1 MNEHANSLRSADP
14 KTFLTYEKGR
24 TRIRRI
30 IELSDNCEAHVEI
43 LHYSCYSFVD
53 ICITKQDMYVPAFN
67 ARLSGNGHRQSCE
80 SLVNAHLRSSAFR
93 ELHEKF
99 DELCIPRED
108 EKLFAVLD
116 EESAGGA
123 V

>member
-24 TRIRRI
+24 TRIRQVVG
-30 IELSDNCEAHVEI
+30 LPDNCEAHVEI

-53 ICITKQDMYVPAFN
+53 ICITKQDMYLPAFH
-67 ARLSGNGHRQSCE
+67 ARLNGTGHRQSCE
-80 SLVNAHLRSSAFR
+80 GLVDEYLRSPAFR
-93 ELHEKF
+93 ELHSEF
-99 DELCIPRED
+99 DELCIPREN
-108 EKLFAVLD
+108 EQLFAVLD
-116 EESAGGA
+116 EHSTGGA